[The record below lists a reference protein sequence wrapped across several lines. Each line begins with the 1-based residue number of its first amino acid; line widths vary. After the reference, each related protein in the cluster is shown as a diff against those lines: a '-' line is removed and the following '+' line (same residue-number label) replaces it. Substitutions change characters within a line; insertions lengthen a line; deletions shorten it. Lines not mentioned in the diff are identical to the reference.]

1 MNETTLVT
9 VMSDLKNCL
18 VDVAAVARV
27 ICNSTYTDNQGVPQ
41 ITIRE
46 SELKPYK
53 KVLIDQCK
61 NSKAE
66 VTRMHDTNPD
76 VFTVK
81 VQALRGAVNDTID
94 EKMGDPEYCG
104 LLIGDIEKIRYYAEQ
119 KAYSGIQDIVSSY
132 KDNPAAMA
140 KIKRECAEALEGS
153 GVVFEK
159 ADEEIGADFLEGAF
173 DSAIYLI
180 DRTERFAYL
189 LGSSGPDDIRRV
201 GALPGQDPREYV
213 NLLAELEAY
222 IANVEQFT
230 D

>member
-27 ICNSTYTDNQGVPQ
+27 ICNSMYTNNRGVLQ
-41 ITIRE
+41 STIRE
-46 SELKPYK
+46 NELKPHK

-104 LLIGDIEKIRYYAEQ
+104 LLIGVIEKIRYYAEQ

-140 KIKRECAEALEGS
+140 KIKRECAVALEGS

-201 GALPGQDPREYV
+201 GALPGQDSPDEYDIV
-213 NLLAELEAY
+213 SELEAY
-222 IANVEQFT
+222 IDNAEQLA

>member
-27 ICNSTYTDNQGVPQ
+27 ICNSMYTDNRGVPQ

-46 SELKPYK
+46 SELKPHK

-159 ADEEIGADFLEGAF
+159 ADEELGADFLEGAF